1 MLSCCQC
8 EKVPVGQLVE
18 LTEGG
23 VLLRGTLMEYS
34 DDDLECK
41 NLVENFNFIKNNA
54 DNTKEKNSIR
64 NSKFEESI
72 MSMKEEGWH

>member
-1 MLSCCQC
+1 M
-8 EKVPVGQLVE
+8 GQLVE

>member
-1 MLSCCQC
+1 M
-8 EKVPVGQLVE
+8 GQLVE

-54 DNTKEKNSIR
+54 DNTKEKNSMR

>member
-1 MLSCCQC
+1 
-8 EKVPVGQLVE
+8 
-18 LTEGG
+18 
-23 VLLRGTLMEYS
+23 MEYS

>member
-54 DNTKEKNSIR
+54 DNTKEKNSMR